1 MAQVAE
7 ATRRHSSHGTMYD
20 VPAQMSVPHEYGNWL
35 HSTSQSLLDWLN
47 LDITRTYG
55 VRIPLRTQKLL
66 I

>member
-1 MAQVAE
+1 
-7 ATRRHSSHGTMYD
+7 MYD

-47 LDITRTYG
+47 LDITRTYR